1 MEIKYR
7 DDECSECVLITHK
20 KHLWC
25 DPVGAAREIAA
36 DEYAQ
41 AGGFDLSEWPRVY
54 EVFLG
59 HCWHKVSVE
68 IQSKPEF
75 IGAIVE

>member
-7 DDECSECVLITHK
+7 DNEGAEGVLLTHK

-36 DEYAQ
+36 DEYI
-41 AGGFDLSEWPRVY
+41 GGCCDPSEWPRVY
-54 EVFLG
+54 EIFLMG
-59 HCWHKVSVE
+59 TYWRKVSVE